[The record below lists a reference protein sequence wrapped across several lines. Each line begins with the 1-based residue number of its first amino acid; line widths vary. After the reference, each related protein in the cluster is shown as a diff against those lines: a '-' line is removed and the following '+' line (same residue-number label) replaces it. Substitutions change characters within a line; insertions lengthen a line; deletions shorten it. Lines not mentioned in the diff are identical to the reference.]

1 MRLRR
6 ILAGL
11 SCVGAGTGAGSVL
24 YFSPSAKEL
33 AARRRKLL
41 GLHGALGDDSDA
53 DSLHDGGAGQH
64 GGAPLAFSDAMKE
77 HARALGNPSGMFR
90 FFFAA
95 GTVAAVAW
103 EYRQLRHR
111 RTVQG

>member
-6 ILAGL
+6 VLAGL

-24 YFSPSAKEL
+24 YFSPSAEEL

-64 GGAPLAFSDAMKE
+64 GGAPQLVMMQVAQ
-77 HARALGNPSGMFR
+77 G
-90 FFFAA
+90 FFP
-95 GTVAAVAW
+95 G
-103 EYRQLRHR
+103 
-111 RTVQG
+111 VQGLVRAELCSAPPPFGDPADPGPFPQMKRWLAA